1 MPSFSSL
8 VLGTHNRK
16 KGLELSDQLAHLGID
31 VRTLAELPDSIE
43 VVEDGDSF
51 AANSNKKAT
60 EQARHLNAWVIGEDS
75 GIAVDALDGAPGIYS
90 ARFSGD
96 NATDATNNQLLLDK
110 LADLPPERRGA
121 HYVCYMT
128 LADPDGNIRA
138 ESQGICRGRIRRE
151 ESGTNGFGYDPLF
164 EVVEYHRTF
173 GEMGVSVKRVLSHRA
188 RAVALMIPQL
198 RRRMAAPS
206 E

>member
-1 MPSFSSL
+1 MATLSSL

-16 KGLELSDQLAHLGID
+16 KGLELADQLAHLD
-31 VRTLAELPDSIE
+31 LEVRALAEFSNSIE

-60 EQARHLNAWVIGEDS
+60 EQAQHLGAWVIGEDS
-75 GIAVDALDGAPGIYS
+75 GIAIDALDGAPGIYS
-90 ARFSGD
+90 ARFSGE
-96 NATDATNNQLLLDK
+96 NATDESNNDLLLEK
-110 LADLPPERRGA
+110 LGDLPPEKRGA

-151 ESGTNGFGYDPLF
+151 RAGTGGFGYDPLF
-164 EVVEYHRTF
+164 EIREYHRTF
-173 GEMGVSVKRVLSHRA
+173 GEMNPSVKRVLSHRA
-188 RAVALMIPQL
+188 RAVALMIPLIQKL
-198 RRRMAAPS
+198 MVSSR
-206 E
+206 